1 MKIEYE
7 IDDSEI
13 IEIAKS
19 IAAERVADKLF
30 NGRASYDRNV
40 LVRAYKEICRE
51 IIYAHKEEIIDRV
64 VIQATAEVKKKAIQK
79 LLND

>member
-1 MKIEYE
+1 MKIEYD
-7 IDDSEI
+7 IDDGEI
-13 IEIAKS
+13 IEMAKN
-19 IAAERVADKLF
+19 IAAERVADELF
-30 NGRASYDRNV
+30 GGRSSYDRNV
-40 LVRAYKEICRE
+40 LVGAYKEICRE